1 MYTLTILT
9 PEKVVFEE
17 LVYSTSVPGAD
28 GHFEVLADHA
38 PLTAL
43 LQAGKVMVV
52 NKDQKK
58 LYFAIASGFFEV
70 SHNEANIIADAIEP
84 VEEIDLD
91 RAKHAFERAQE
102 RLEHSQ
108 EHVDIA
114 RAKRALK
121 RADNRIK
128 LYQEFHALNK
138 S

>member
-17 LVYSTSVPGAD
+17 PVYSVNVPGAD
-28 GHFEVLADHA
+28 GYFEILVDHA

-43 LQAGKVMVV
+43 LQSGKVTIID
-52 NKDQKK
+52 KDEKK
-58 LYFAIASGFFEV
+58 LHFAIASGFFEV
-70 SHNEANIIADAIEP
+70 SHNKANIIADAIEP
-84 VEEIDLD
+84 VEEIDLG
-91 RAKHAFERAQE
+91 RAKHAFERAQA

-121 RADNRIK
+121 RAENRIN
-128 LYQEFHALNK
+128 LYQEFHALRK
-138 S
+138 